1 MGLMIF
7 DDMGVAWD
15 AKSPQLA
22 EALHSSIRG
31 EALADYAVRN
41 LGFVAAEAIH
51 ASARI
56 RIRPA
61 IVSQGAHGALSHWL
75 LDCAYDRILL
85 SSFEGNW
92 SHRLVQSRADVLA
105 FLGSHRPNL
114 TCWRPDSPRTLAG
127 DGSSGRIPKPAR
139 TNATA

>member
-7 DDMGVAWD
+7 DDKGVAWN
-15 AKSPQLA
+15 ANSPRLA
-22 EALHSSIRG
+22 DALHSSIRG
-31 EALADYAVRN
+31 EALADYAVKN

-61 IVSQGAHGALSHWL
+61 IVSQGAHTALSHWL
-75 LDCAYDRILL
+75 LDCAYDRILI

-92 SHRLVQSRADVLA
+92 SHRLVQSRADVVA
-105 FLGSHRPNL
+105 FLGSYRPNL
-114 TCWRPDSPRTLAG
+114 ACCRLDNPRT
-127 DGSSGRIPKPAR
+127 P
-139 TNATA
+139 